1 MIYGLYLLLV
11 VRLSNNTIIEYNIHQ
26 CEDKYDGKWE
36 GTSLNRI
43 AQEVQ
48 MGELPEENI
57 ILTAHTSYVIDVD
70 PRLVVSIDFGK
81 ASVVIEPW
89 EKAAVRVTPN
99 EYFDSYVE
107 LLNEHNLILFD
118 HENYFEENPSMSD
131 RAGFVVKV
139 PKSAALSIV
148 AGQCV
153 VRDCIVISVK
163 SEKLELHDCILV
175 DNFKFRG
182 EYARVQG
189 STIGKH
195 GSFNARTTV
204 MRHCTCSTLILH
216 GNSKYADL
224 SVELR
229 HVRANGVWLGSQ
241 QVLQLYACLQHVR
254 VSRLVVDG
262 AIETGSV
269 NLDKTRIAQIEN
281 NSSIP
286 ITKSVLGH
294 RRECA

>member
-1 MIYGLYLLLV
+1 
-11 VRLSNNTIIEYNIHQ
+11 
-26 CEDKYDGKWE
+26 
-36 GTSLNRI
+36 LNKI
-43 AQEVQ
+43 VQEVQ
-48 MGELPEENI
+48 TSELPEENI

-70 PRLVVSIDFGK
+70 PRLVVSLDFGK
-81 ASVVIEPW
+81 AFVVIEHW

-99 EYFDSYVE
+99 EYFNSYVE

-118 HENYFEENPSMSD
+118 HESYFEENPSMSD
-131 RAGFVVKV
+131 RAGFVIKV
-139 PKSAALSIV
+139 PKSAALAIV
-148 AGQCV
+148 AGHCV

-163 SEKLELHDCILV
+163 SDKLELNDCILV
-175 DNFKFRG
+175 DNFRFRG

-189 STIGKH
+189 SRIGKH

-229 HVRANGVWLGSQ
+229 HVRGNGVWLGSQ
-241 QVLQLYACLQHVR
+241 QVRQLYARLHHVR
-254 VSRLVVDG
+254 VSRLVVDS
-262 AIETGSV
+262 AVETGSV
-269 NLDKTRIAQIEN
+269 NLDGTRISRIEN

-286 ITKSVLGH
+286 ITKSLLGH
-294 RRECA
+294 RRKCA